1 MDIESL
7 QGLEKQLDKLMEEKS
22 TKAGVYSVP
31 PVAQGVTELHVE
43 PGRIYWDVIYQ
54 IFICMWGIDY
64 CRLLTGDNRPAVWPT
79 KAALRRIICLK
90 CLGAAEPKGPG
101 LEMATL
107 SDYELSSNWEVSL
120 SDAGGQ
126 LNS

>member
-1 MDIESL
+1 MSFTKFLYSCEALTTAGCLLETI
-7 QGLEKQLDKLMEEKS
+7 GLLSDPL
-22 TKAGVYSVP
+22 
-31 PVAQGVTELHVE
+31 
-43 PGRIYWDVIYQ
+43 
-54 IFICMWGIDY
+54 
-64 CRLLTGDNRPAVWPT
+64 RLLLEELFV
-79 KAALRRIICLK
+79 CLK